1 MTEVVHSI
9 IRHLINIPI
18 MIISWFVF
26 FFSVETSFF
35 TSSVFSIL
43 LYIVSNFAIKKL
55 QQRSIMKKYNLTISE
70 YFHIQKQLKEAK
82 AKIRTL
88 NSHYLKVRSFSSFKQ
103 LFDMNRLAKR
113 IISLVKENPRKF
125 YQAENFFYAHLD
137 SAVELTSKYTLLVS
151 QPMKNNDLKIALA
164 DTRDTLES
172 MNSIMEDDLKSV
184 LASDIEHLK
193 MELDFAKLSV
203 RKSEQGALY
212 LEGESENERKTSKYK

>member
-1 MTEVVHSI
+1 MTEVMNTV
-9 IRHLINIPI
+9 IRHIINIPI
-18 MIISWFVF
+18 MFIAWFVF
-26 FFSVETSFF
+26 FFPLDIGYFI
-35 TSSVFSIL
+35 SSALAIGVYL
-43 LYIVSNFAIKKL
+43 VSNFSIKKI
-55 QQRSIMKKYNLTISE
+55 QHRRIMKKHQLTHSE

-125 YQAENFFYAHLD
+125 YQVEKFFYAHLD

-151 QPMKNNDLKIALA
+151 QPMKNHDLKIALA
-164 DTRDTLES
+164 DTRETLES
-172 MNSIMEDDLKSV
+172 MNAIMEDDLKDV

-203 RKSEQGALY
+203 RKKEQPLY
-212 LEGESENERKTSKYK
+212 LEGESDNERTTSKF

>member
-1 MTEVVHSI
+1 MTEVVHTV

-18 MIISWFVF
+18 TIISWFVF
-26 FFSVETSFF
+26 FFSVDIGFF
-35 TSSVFSIL
+35 ASSALSIL
-43 LYIVSNFAIKKL
+43 MYLVSNFTIKKL
-55 QQRSIMKKYNLTISE
+55 QQRSIMKKHQLSLSE

-82 AKIRTL
+82 SKIRTL

-151 QPMKNNDLKIALA
+151 QPMKNNELKIALA

-172 MNSIMEDDLKSV
+172 MNSIMEDDLKNV
-184 LASDIEHLK
+184 LASDIEQLK

-203 RKSEQGALY
+203 RKSEQPLY
-212 LEGESENERKTSKYK
+212 LEGESENERKTIKY